1 MFFVMNHCIMHVRM
15 RRNEHV
21 VVQQNS
27 SDNATAERLDISFC
41 ATLQFHVVTRREL
54 YPLVENN

>member
-1 MFFVMNHCIMHVRM
+1 MMHNACSLLRM
-15 RRNEHV
+15 RRNEHALCV

-41 ATLQFHVVTRREL
+41 ASSSPKATLQFHVVSFL
-54 YPLVENN
+54 